1 MPERRAQQAGG
12 RGKRSGRRSRRRGG
26 GPGVAAGHHPRRLN
40 GVAVDRISR
49 TDLALTD
56 GGHRDHH
63 GVPRGGRSRAGYS
76 SRRQTLWEEEG
87 PPQHEPSRQ
96 TCWFRPPS
104 ATTTRPAGGSRCQ
117 GRRWADGWTCVHGA
131 STLCTLLGYVAGLG
145 DKVLLR
151 CAVGRPHRPAALSTE
166 PSRRKP
172 VDRLCLS
179 HGLTHHPP
187 CPPTPTS
194 SARRLRA
201 TRRQR

>member
-1 MPERRAQQAGG
+1 MSSGRSRRAEMPERRAQQAGG

-26 GPGVAAGHHPRRLN
+26 GPGAAAGHHPRRLN
-40 GVAVDRISR
+40 GVAVDRISQ

-145 DKVLLR
+145 VTR
-151 CAVGRPHRPAALSTE
+151 CCCVAQSDARTAQQ
-166 PSRRKP
+166 
-172 VDRLCLS
+172 
-179 HGLTHHPP
+179 P
-187 CPPTPTS
+187 CRQS
-194 SARRLRA
+194 QAGESQSVARFRA
-201 TRRQR
+201 MD